1 MKKDSSAESI
11 IQKALKLT
19 FGPKGKRFTPC
30 PHGCGLVRAEK
41 FAKHLKRVH
50 AGKPAL
56 VMKVSKV
63 KVHQRKSK
71 DALSRA
77 VSGGRCESNRRK
89 Y

>member
-1 MKKDSSAESI
+1 MKKDSSAECV

-30 PHGCGLVRAEK
+30 PHRCGLVRAEK
-41 FAKHLKRVH
+41 FAKHFKRVH
-50 AGKPAL
+50 ARKPPL

-63 KVHQRKSK
+63 KVHQRKSN